1 MNSVLISKWMA
12 RRKWGSGYK
21 IFLSSQFYWKRF
33 VYTVS
38 DSHMVVI
45 PDSFYSLI
53 VPGEQKK
60 KQCCETFFF
69 FFFKFMAF
77 GGLFLFWKIIFKKKL
92 SNVCFIQLDLI
103 NRGGWKRERERG
115 RWVHK
120 NISVLVACVSFVT
133 CKRE

>member
-1 MNSVLISKWMA
+1 
-12 RRKWGSGYK
+12 
-21 IFLSSQFYWKRF
+21 
-33 VYTVS
+33 
-38 DSHMVVI
+38 MVVI

-60 KQCCETFFF
+60 KQCCETFF

-115 RWVHK
+115 R
-120 NISVLVACVSFVT
+120 
-133 CKRE
+133 